1 MIYLDSSAIV
11 KLARQ
16 ESETDALRA
25 WLAANPR
32 PLTTSALARTE
43 AARALIRTEPAALP
57 VLRAV
62 LAVLHQK
69 PVTDTVLDAAA
80 SLPGAMMRSLDAI
93 HLATAEELAPT
104 LTWFVAYDKRL
115 AEAARSRG
123 LPVATPT

>member
-1 MIYLDSSAIV
+1 VIYLVSSAIV

-32 PLTTSALARTE
+32 PLTTSALTRTE
-43 AARALIRTEPAALP
+43 AARALIRAEPAALP

-69 PVTDTVLDAAA
+69 PVTDAVLDAAA
-80 SLPGAMMRSLDAI
+80 SLPGALARSLDAI
-93 HLATAEELAPT
+93 HLASAEELAPA

-115 AEAARSRG
+115 AEAAHSRG

>member
-16 ESETDALRA
+16 EPETDALRA
-25 WLAANPR
+25 WLAANPG
-32 PLTTSALARTE
+32 PLVCSALARTE
-43 AARALIRTEPAALP
+43 TARALLRNEPKALP

-62 LAVLHQK
+62 LALLHQK
-69 PVTDTVLDAAA
+69 PVTDALLDMAAR
-80 SLPGAMMRSLDAI
+80 LPDTTLRSLDAI
-93 HLATAEELAPT
+93 HLATAEEVAST

-123 LPVATPT
+123 LPVVSPT

>member
-25 WLAANPR
+25 WLAANPK
-32 PLTTSALARTE
+32 PLTASALARTE

-62 LAVLHQK
+62 LTVVHQK
-69 PVTDTVLDAAA
+69 PITEAILDAAA
-80 SLPGAMMRSLDAI
+80 TLPGAMLRSLDAI
-93 HLATAEELAPT
+93 HLATAENLAPT

-115 AEAARSRG
+115 TEAARARC
-123 LPVATPT
+123 LPVASPT